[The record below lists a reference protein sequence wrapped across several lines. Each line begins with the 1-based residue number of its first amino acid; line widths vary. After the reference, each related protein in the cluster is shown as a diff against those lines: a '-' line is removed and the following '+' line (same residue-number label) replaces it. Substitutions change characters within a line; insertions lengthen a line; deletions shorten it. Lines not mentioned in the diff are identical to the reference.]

1 MQRIRNGW
9 ALLAFSLEADPQRTL
24 TKLSIMPTVS
34 IVTGDSRPSKTHWK
48 GKKKGNSV
56 TGSVMFSKT
65 VSRHLWKADRPH
77 GRVLRKSS
85 NLNHSGSSSGE
96 KNCWGC
102 NYTQLEQ
109 PPHSKNLAY
118 GNIWRMCW
126 ILTLRLKQQH
136 CICQKE
142 ISITHGPVKGQ
153 YKHSTAKFIHL
164 LNYVYRYT
172 KACTVSIIKLNMK
185 HSLSY
190 FYVMTLWLTFCF

>member
-1 MQRIRNGW
+1 
-9 ALLAFSLEADPQRTL
+9 
-24 TKLSIMPTVS
+24 MPTVRT
-34 IVTGDSRPSKTHWK
+34 VTGESRPSNTHRK
-48 GKKKGNSV
+48 GKKKGIQLQ
-56 TGSVMFSKT
+56 GSVMFSKT

-96 KNCWGC
+96 KNCWGR

-109 PPHSKNLAY
+109 QPHSKNLAY

-142 ISITHGPVKGQ
+142 ISITHGPVKRQ
-153 YKHSTAKFIHL
+153 CKHSTAKFTQL
-164 LNYVYRYT
+164 LKYVYRYT
-172 KACTVSIIKLNMK
+172 KACAVSIIKLNMK

-190 FYVMTLWLTFCF
+190 F